1 MSVFHSLSSSFP
13 VLKADELL
21 KKVVCPQ
28 SLPPYVLSVTQ
39 YPAETIPTWI
49 TNAIKNNRLHHAYIL
64 TGIRGVG
71 KTTTARIIAKA
82 LN

>member
-13 VLKADELL
+13 VPKADELL

-28 SLPPYVLSVTQ
+28 SLPPYVLFVTQ

-49 TNAIKNNRLHHAYIL
+49 TNAIKKQLCDIKLNAHIESAVGFDKFCHMYI
-64 TGIRGVG
+64 
-71 KTTTARIIAKA
+71 
-82 LN
+82 